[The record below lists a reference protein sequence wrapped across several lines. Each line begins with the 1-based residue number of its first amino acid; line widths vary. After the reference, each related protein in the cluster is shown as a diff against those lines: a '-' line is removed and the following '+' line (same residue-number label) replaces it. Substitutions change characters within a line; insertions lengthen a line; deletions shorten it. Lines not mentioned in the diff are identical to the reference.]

1 MTSIVIHSIIK
12 ALANGEEIKMALIC
26 DGLTAKE
33 KRHVKLVLANQLCEE
48 VWSKYMGEFE
58 RTLDKVFTNIVQ
70 DI

>member
-1 MTSIVIHSIIK
+1 MSSIVIHSIIK
-12 ALANGEEIKMALIC
+12 ALTNGEEIKMALIC

-33 KRHVKLVLANQLCEE
+33 KRHVKLVLANQLCQE

-58 RTLDKVFTNIVQ
+58 RTLDKAFTSIIQ